1 MKKYIYILIIFT
13 LVSST
18 AFSQIIFTENK
29 HYTDEQL
36 KKSLDSLIK
45 KAHYIFDA
53 SLVILNGNLG
63 DSYYVKEENQ
73 IYFRWLVKVNFVY
86 KGKDIHVGDTII
98 NIFKQGGKGDKARII
113 NGNSYLPLIFPLTA
127 NNATKE
133 SCLLLTESAYPKK
146 INDELAGKKQME
158 FIKTDLGYF
167 AGNYDMEYNPPIA
180 VSFPIAYCLKR
191 SDWYDYLKKFPGI
204 KVPEVKK

>member
-18 AFSQIIFTENK
+18 AFSQIIFPENRNF
-29 HYTDEQL
+29 TAVQS
-36 KKSLDSLIK
+36 KKSLDFLIK

-53 SLVILNGNLG
+53 SPISVSEN
-63 DSYYVKEENQ
+63 YYVKEENQ

-113 NGNSYLPLIFPLTA
+113 SGNSYLPLIFPLTA

-133 SCLLLTESAYPKK
+133 SCLLLTESVYPKK
-146 INDELAGKKQME
+146 INDEWDGIKQMA
-158 FIKTDLGYF
+158 FINTDLGYF
-167 AGNYDMEYNPPIA
+167 AGNYDMEFNTTIA
-180 VSFPIAYCLKR
+180 VSFPGMSFLKR

-204 KVPEVKK
+204 KVPEGY